1 MASLEETLWEK
12 VKVFREDINKQE
24 PLTHTQAVMLKQ
36 LGPVTVRQAVNE
48 WLAEFEYEYKGRI
61 AARTISEE

>member
-12 VKVFREDINKQE
+12 VKVFREGINSKE
-24 PLTHTQAVMLKQ
+24 PLTPLQAVMMRQ
-36 LGPVTVRQAVNE
+36 IGPAVMSQVVKE
-48 WLAEFEYEYKGRI
+48 WLTEFEYEYKGRI